1 MNELLY
7 IFNTGFYVE
16 MASKGT
22 ICLKISFQ
30 RTFVQFRNILL
41 ISFYVDWLDFFFFV
55 YVSLPCVFFFFY
67 HLAYRYI

>member
-41 ISFYVDWLDFFFFV
+41 ISFYVD
-55 YVSLPCVFFFFY
+55 
-67 HLAYRYI
+67 